1 MAKKSKETTT
11 NGAAQIVTTTTFADG
26 NGKVFHMDVKT
37 RPAPVAGKIITAS
50 KDGRVK
56 AVSISR

>member
-1 MAKKSKETTT
+1 MAKKAKNNATERP
-11 NGAAQIVTTTTFADG
+11 AQIVTTTTFADK
-26 NGKVFHMDVKT
+26 NGRVFHMDVKT

-56 AVSISR
+56 AVAVSR

>member
-1 MAKKSKETTT
+1 MAKKSKKSEPAQ
-11 NGAAQIVTTTTFADG
+11 AAQIVTTTTFADR

-56 AVSISR
+56 AVAISR

>member
-1 MAKKSKETTT
+1 MARKSKKTAEKPV
-11 NGAAQIVTTTTFADG
+11 AQIVSTTTFADR
-26 NGKVFHMDVKT
+26 NGKVFHMDIKT

-56 AVSISR
+56 SISVSR

>member
-1 MAKKSKETTT
+1 MAKKSKITET
-11 NGAAQIVTTTTFADG
+11 GQPVQIVSTTTFADR

-37 RPAPVAGKIITAS
+37 RPAPVAGKVITAS

-56 AVSISR
+56 AVAISR